1 VAVLAVVLLFRQP
14 KMSRKGDVRTPRRAS
29 KTGLGGPT
37 RWFSGGA
44 YLRITRLCLASARLR
59 QHEVARL

>member
-1 VAVLAVVLLFRQP
+1 
-14 KMSRKGDVRTPRRAS
+14 MSRKEDARTPRRAS